1 MLIRNK
7 EFDFKNDAYIM
18 GILNVTPDSFS
29 DGGKW
34 NEVDRAVKHVED
46 MINEGA
52 SIIDIGAEST
62 RPGHTPVTSEE
73 ELERVI
79 PIIRKIRENF
89 DIPISLD
96 TYKSNTLREVV
107 KEGADILND
116 VWGLKSDPEMAK
128 TAKEL
133 DIPVILMHNKDNNNY
148 NDLMKDLNRETLESV
163 ELAKKAGIKDEL
175 IILDPGVGF
184 ALDYEKD
191 LTVVNRI
198 KEFIDLGYPVLL
210 GTSRKRFIGKAMGID
225 VATERDFG
233 TAITT
238 AIGVMNGC
246 SIFRVHNVK
255 ESYDAMR
262 MALAIKREGK

>member
-34 NEVDRAVKHVED
+34 NDVDRALKHVED
-46 MINEGA
+46 MIKEGA

-62 RPGHTPVTSEE
+62 RPGFTPLSSEQ

-96 TYKSNTLREVV
+96 TYKANTLREVV

-116 VWGLKSDPEMAK
+116 IWGLKSDPEMAQ

-133 DIPVILMHNKDNNNY
+133 DIPVILMHNKDNNHY
-148 NDLMKDLNRETLESV
+148 NDLMKDLNRETLESA

-175 IILDPGVGF
+175 
-184 ALDYEKD
+184 
-191 LTVVNRI
+191 
-198 KEFIDLGYPVLL
+198 
-210 GTSRKRFIGKAMGID
+210 
-225 VATERDFG
+225 
-233 TAITT
+233 
-238 AIGVMNGC
+238 
-246 SIFRVHNVK
+246 
-255 ESYDAMR
+255 
-262 MALAIKREGK
+262 

>member
-1 MLIRNK
+1 MKIRNK
-7 EFDFKNDAYIM
+7 EFDFKNEAYIM

-34 NEVDRAVKHVED
+34 NNVDNAVKHVED

-62 RPGHTPVTSEE
+62 RPGYTPITSEE
-73 ELERVI
+73 ELERLI

-89 DIPISLD
+89 DIPLSID
-96 TYKSNTLREVV
+96 TFKAETFKEVV
-107 KEGADILND
+107 KEGVDVLND
-116 VWGLKSDPEMAK
+116 IWGLKSDCNMAK
-128 TAKEL
+128 YAKEL
-133 DIPVILMHNKDNNNY
+133 ETPVILMHNKHNNNY
-148 NDLMKDLNRETLESV
+148 DDLMQQLNKETLESV
-163 ELAKKAGIKDEL
+163 ELAKNAGIREDL
-175 IILDPGVGF
+175 IILDPGIGF

-198 KEFIDLGYPVLL
+198 KEFVNLGYPVLL

-225 VATERDFG
+225 VALNRDFG

-255 ESYDAMR
+255 DNYQAMK
-262 MALAIKREGK
+262 MALAIKREGR

>member
-7 EFDFKNDAYIM
+7 EFDFKNEAYIM

-34 NEVDRAVKHVED
+34 NSIDTAMKHVED

-62 RPGHTPVTSEE
+62 RPGYTPQTSEQ

-89 DIPISLD
+89 DIPISID
-96 TYKSNTLREVV
+96 TFKSNTFREVV

-116 VWGLKSDPEMAK
+116 IWGLKSDPNMAK
-128 TAKEL
+128 VAKEL
-133 DIPVILMHNKDNNNY
+133 KTPVILMHNKENNSY
-148 NDLMKDLNRETLESV
+148 NNLIENMKKETLESV
-163 ELAKKAGIKDEL
+163 ELAKNAGISEDL

-198 KEFIDLGYPVLL
+198 NEFVKLGYPVLL
-210 GTSRKRFIGKAMGID
+210 GTSRKRFIGKTLGID
-225 VATERDFG
+225 VPIDRDLG
-233 TAITT
+233 TAVTT
-238 AIGVMNGC
+238 VIGVMNGC

-255 ESYDAMR
+255 ENYDAMK
-262 MALAIKREGK
+262 MALAIKKEGK

>member
-34 NEVDRAVKHVED
+34 NDVDRAVKHVEE
-46 MINEGA
+46 MIKDGA

-62 RPGHTPVTSEE
+62 RPGYTPLSTEE

-89 DIPISLD
+89 DVPISLD
-96 TYKSNTLREVV
+96 TYKADTLCEVV

-116 VWGLKSDPEMAK
+116 IWGLKSDPKMAQ

-133 DIPVILMHNKDNNNY
+133 DIPVILMHNKDNNHY

-163 ELAKKAGIKDEL
+163 ELAKKAGIREDL
-175 IILDPGVGF
+175 IILDPGIGF

-191 LTVVNRI
+191 LSVVNRI
-198 KEFIDLGYPVLL
+198 KEFVDLGYPVLL

-225 VATERDFG
+225 VATDRDFG

-238 AIGVMNGC
+238 AIGAMNGC

-255 ESYDAMR
+255 QNYDAMR

>member
-34 NEVDRAVKHVED
+34 NDVDRAVKHVED
-46 MINEGA
+46 MIKEGA

-62 RPGHTPVTSEE
+62 RPGFTPLSSEQ

-96 TYKSNTLREVV
+96 TYKANTLREVV

-116 VWGLKSDPEMAK
+116 VWGLKSDPEMAQ

-133 DIPVILMHNKDNNNY
+133 DIPVILMHNKDNNHY

-163 ELAKKAGIKDEL
+163 EF
-175 IILDPGVGF
+175 V
-184 ALDYEKD
+184 
-191 LTVVNRI
+191 
-198 KEFIDLGYPVLL
+198 DLGYPVLL

>member
-62 RPGHTPVTSEE
+62 RPGHTPVSSEE

-96 TYKSNTLREVV
+96 TYKANTLREVV

-116 VWGLKSDPEMAK
+116 VWGLKSDPEIAK
-128 TAKEL
+128 PL
-133 DIPVILMHNKDNNNY
+133 RN
-148 NDLMKDLNRETLESV
+148 
-163 ELAKKAGIKDEL
+163 
-175 IILDPGVGF
+175 
-184 ALDYEKD
+184 
-191 LTVVNRI
+191 
-198 KEFIDLGYPVLL
+198 
-210 GTSRKRFIGKAMGID
+210 
-225 VATERDFG
+225 
-233 TAITT
+233 
-238 AIGVMNGC
+238 
-246 SIFRVHNVK
+246 
-255 ESYDAMR
+255 
-262 MALAIKREGK
+262 

>member
-34 NEVDRAVKHVED
+34 NSVDKAVKHVED

-62 RPGHTPVTSEE
+62 RPGYTPQTSEQ
-73 ELERVI
+73 ELERLI

-89 DIPISLD
+89 DIPISID
-96 TYKSNTLREVV
+96 TYKAKTFRELI

-116 VWGLKSDPEMAK
+116 VWGMKADSEMAK
-128 TAKEL
+128 SAKEL
-133 DIPVILMHNKDNNNY
+133 NTPVILMHNKDNNKY
-148 NDLMKDLNRETLESV
+148 NNLMDELKKETLESV
-163 ELAKKAGIKDEL
+163 EIAKKAGIKEDL
-175 IILDPGVGF
+175 IILDPGIGF
-184 ALDYEKD
+184 VLDYEKD

-198 KEFIDLGYPVLL
+198 KEFADLGYPVLL
-210 GTSRKRFIGKAMGID
+210 GTSRKRFIGRALGIENPMD
-225 VATERDFG
+225 RDFG

-255 ESYDAMR
+255 ENYEAMR